1 MGEGVEKWGYI
12 VIESLLKYLIL
23 RSSKDCGDMRV
34 AVTKKGRFFIVFAV
48 VVPILLIGLLIVNWF
63 VYPFV
68 SAKPNFADVEAVYN
82 KMVVPADWVKK
93 GEGSN
98 KGIAGRQCPIESD
111 GCFSKAAT
119 FSVPTGTTEE
129 VVKDV
134 FKSLGCV
141 SVSTDTNTEKN
152 GPTTTTFRCSA
163 GELIAVGSLLE
174 RDGRQE
180 MYVNVG
186 TD

>member
-1 MGEGVEKWGYI
+1 M
-12 VIESLLKYLIL
+12 
-23 RSSKDCGDMRV
+23 
-34 AVTKKGRFFIVFAV
+34 AVTKKGKFVIVFAV
-48 VVPILLIGLLIVNWF
+48 VLPILLATLLIINWF

-93 GEGSN
+93 GEGAN

-111 GCFSKAAT
+111 GCFSKAGT
-119 FSVPTGTTEE
+119 FSVPMGTTEG

-134 FKSLGCV
+134 FESLGCI
-141 SVSTDTNTEKN
+141 SVLTETNTEKN

-163 GELIAVGSLLE
+163 GALIVVGSLLE
-174 RDGRQE
+174 RDGKQE

-186 TD
+186 TN